1 MSGSSAIAS
10 ARRRR
15 TGPNET
21 PVQNIQSNQ
30 ININNKQITKQE
42 TITPLELLKQHEDII
57 SQLDLMI
64 DTRSENIVTK
74 KIEELNL
81 LQNTNLK
88 ESGSNTDLD
97 NNIKE
102 IVNDKISKNDTM
114 KSLLLNIEKL
124 EELSNLNNNY
134 IKKIDEL
141 TEEVNTLKMLL
152 IKNQTL
158 AIETHTDMLKMK
170 DLQSK
175 HDINLENINK
185 HFNNEDN
192 TLKHLQR
199 GNIFESL
206 LMSSLNQKNEEENI
220 LKSETNS
227 ENDYDN
233 KKIII
238 EDDTDIDIDNIEDH
252 NIDII
257 KNEVKEQVTDMEPVM
272 LRELVENIEE
282 TEGV

>member
-30 ININNKQITKQE
+30 VNVNNQQITKQE

-74 KIEELNL
+74 KIEALNL

-102 IVNDKISKNDTM
+102 IVNDKILKNDTI

-185 HFNNEDN
+185 NIDNEDN
-192 TLKHLQR
+192 HLKHLQS

-206 LMSSLNQKNEEENI
+206 LMSSLNQKNEEEYI
-220 LKSETNS
+220 LKSESNS
-227 ENDYDN
+227 ENEYDN
-233 KKIII
+233 KKITI
-238 EDDTDIDIDNIEDH
+238 EDTIDIDNIEDH
-252 NIDII
+252 TINII
-257 KNEVKEQVTDMEPVM
+257 KNEVKEKVTDMEQVM
-272 LRELVENIEE
+272 LTELVENIEE